1 MVCESPLRQT
11 EGGVLEGQEV
21 AQDPGMHLGMVG
33 ADVVIP
39 AEPMITKPRDEHSGG
54 KLK

>member
-21 AQDPGMHLGMVG
+21 AQDPGMHLGTVG

-39 AEPMITKPRDEHSGG
+39 CRADDHKAKG
-54 KLK
+54 